1 MAQNEHYLKL
11 NSNLVERP
19 NLSPRAKLLYGY
31 IVSLSQQNGYCF
43 ATNAFFMK
51 KLSVCERTVTRTIT
65 ELKKFNLISCKW
77 GQSKNGRLGRLI
89 FLISNSPNLSTTPS
103 QNCLPNTDKPV
114 YHNNKRNMKSNIS
127 YESKFGI
134 KWD

>member
-1 MAQNEHYLKL
+1 MEQTECYLKL
-11 NSNLVERP
+11 NSNLVEIP

-43 ATNAFFMK
+43 ATNAFFVK
-51 KLSVCERTVTRTIT
+51 KLSVCERTVTRMIT
-65 ELKKFNLISCKW
+65 ELKKFNLISCKR
-77 GQSKNGRLGRLI
+77 GSTKNGRCGRLI
-89 FLISNSPNLSTTPS
+89 FLISHSPNLSTTPS

-114 YHNNKRNMKSNIS
+114 CHNNKRNMKSNIS

>member
-1 MAQNEHYLKL
+1 MEQTEHYLKL
-11 NSNLVERP
+11 NSNLVEIP
-19 NLSPRAKLLYGY
+19 NLSLRAKLLYGY

-51 KLSVCERTVTRTIT
+51 KLSVCERTVTRMIT
-65 ELKKFNLISCKW
+65 ELKKFNLISCKR
-77 GQSKNGRLGRLI
+77 GSTKNGRCGRLI
-89 FLISNSPNLSTTPS
+89 FLISNSPNLSTIPR
-103 QNCLPNTDKPV
+103 QDCLPTPDKPV
-114 YHNNKRNMKSNIS
+114 YHNNKRNKKNDIS

>member
-11 NSNLVERP
+11 NSNLVEIP

-43 ATNAFFMK
+43 ATHAFFMK
-51 KLSVCERTVTRTIT
+51 KLSVCERTVSRTIT
-65 ELKKFNLISCKW
+65 ELKKFNLIACKW
-77 GQSKNGRLGRLI
+77 GPSKNGRRGRLI
-89 FLISNSPNLSTTPS
+89 FLISNSPNLSTIPR
-103 QNCLPNTDKPV
+103 QDCLPTPDKPV

>member
-1 MAQNEHYLKL
+1 MEQTEHYLKL
-11 NSNLVERP
+11 NSNLVEIP

-31 IVSLSQQNGYCF
+31 IVSLTQQNGYCF

-65 ELKKFNLISCKW
+65 ELKKLNLISSKW
-77 GQSKNGRLGRLI
+77 GQHKNGRRGRLI
-89 FLISNSPNLSTTPS
+89 FLISNSPNLSTIPR
-103 QNCLPNTDKPV
+103 QDCLPTPDKPV
-114 YHNNKRNMKSNIS
+114 YHNIKRNKKNDIS

>member
-1 MAQNEHYLKL
+1 MEQTEHYLKL
-11 NSNLVERP
+11 NSNLVEIP
-19 NLSPRAKLLYGY
+19 NLSPRAKLLYGF
-31 IVSLSQQNGYCF
+31 IVSLTQQNGYCF

-65 ELKKFNLISCKW
+65 ELKKFNLIACKW
-77 GQSKNGRLGRLI
+77 GQSKNGRRGRLI
-89 FLISNSPNLSTTPS
+89 FLIYNSPNLSTTPS

-114 YHNNKRNMKSNIS
+114 CHNNKRNMKSNIS